1 MRGAWSRAAD
11 RTTTAR
17 VRGGLLAAPPSF
29 IAEWERLISAAAEP
43 PSPDS
48 PPDVATPSAG
58 SGGGNE
64 HCFLL
69 CICGGMVLQS
79 TCTNAACQL
88 TLVLA
93 SVANLPIA
101 LFMMRRD
108 SLDEYA
114 FIRKANGG
122 LPGQPAMSLLLQCC
136 CSARGIGGLR
146 NWPTCSSRGE

>member
-1 MRGAWSRAAD
+1 
-11 RTTTAR
+11 
-17 VRGGLLAAPPSF
+17 
-29 IAEWERLISAAAEP
+29 
-43 PSPDS
+43 
-48 PPDVATPSAG
+48 
-58 SGGGNE
+58 
-64 HCFLL
+64 
-69 CICGGMVLQS
+69 MVLQS

-122 LPGQPAMSLLLQCC
+122 LPGQPAMSLLLQR
-136 CSARGIGGLR
+136 SEHR
-146 NWPTCSSRGE
+146 PTELAYLFFTWRMTSSRSSVSCA